1 MIIPEVLEVLRC
13 PIDPKREAKLIVDD
27 DVRLLCE
34 RCRVQF
40 KIREGFPSLLTEEA
54 VLPDGAAAS
63 LLRTGA
69 VDLVLVGADR
79 ITANGDVANKI
90 GTYGVALA
98 AREHGVPMA
107 GE

>member
-27 DVRLLCE
+27 NVRLLCE

-54 VLPDGAAAS
+54 VLPDGADN
-63 LLRTGA
+63 LRQLPCHPTRKGS
-69 VDLVLVGADR
+69 
-79 ITANGDVANKI
+79 
-90 GTYGVALA
+90 
-98 AREHGVPMA
+98 
-107 GE
+107 